1 MAYDPSAYEARRRAL
16 TNNYAS
22 TGAMNA
28 YQQFLTGR
36 TNQNNLVSM
45 NKQFEQQA
53 PRIVSSYGQR
63 GLVGPGVQSGAF
75 KRAMADFAKNRIDE
89 TAKAHQ
95 SISEQGYM
103 NDYQN
108 KQLNDQYQNDLAD
121 MEAEKARQI
130 EADAQELMRIR
141 AGA

>member
-1 MAYDPSAYEARRRAL
+1 
-16 TNNYAS
+16 
-22 TGAMNA
+22 MNA

-53 PRIVSSYGQR
+53 PKIVSSYGQR

-89 TAKAHQ
+89 TAKAQQ

-103 NDYQN
+103 NDYQS

-130 EADAQELMRIR
+130 ESDAQELMRIR